1 MVKASSLTTELKK
14 GSEIGSD
21 REFTGHGI
29 KHMGLKIEQICAKS
43 RSLGF
48 VLRNHDS

>member
-14 GSEIGSD
+14 GSEIESV
-21 REFTGHGI
+21 REFRGHGI
-29 KHMGLKIEQICAKS
+29 KYMRLKPERICAKS
-43 RSLGF
+43 RSPGF